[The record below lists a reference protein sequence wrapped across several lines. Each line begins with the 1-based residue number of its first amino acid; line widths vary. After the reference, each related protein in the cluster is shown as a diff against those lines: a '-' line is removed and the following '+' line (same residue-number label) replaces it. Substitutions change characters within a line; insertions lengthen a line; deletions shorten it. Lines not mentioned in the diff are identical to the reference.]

1 MIKKIIE
8 NIEMHEQYMNNT
20 INLIAS
26 ENKMSY
32 LARKAL
38 VSDYGNRVAEG
49 WIDNRL
55 FPGIKYYNEIE
66 EFGMELIK
74 EMFDADFVDLR
85 PISGTMANMV
95 VYAALT
101 NYGDTILA
109 PAIRD
114 GGHISMSGATPKR
127 VFNLNVINIPM
138 IEDTINE
145 IDVNKTKE
153 LLHKIQ
159 PKILLLGGSVI
170 IKELEIEELCK
181 CAHNVG
187 TIVVFDASHISG
199 LIVGHKYTNPFK
211 QGVDILTTST
221 CKTIPG
227 PQHGLI
233 LSKKEFSEKIKSTT
247 FPALHSGHH
256 LNNVVSTIIT
266 MYEMKIFGFEYANQI
281 RKNIVALGRF
291 LEEYGFSVYRDSDNK
306 ITDTHMLMV
315 LDEEANFNVGKLEKA
330 NIIANSNI
338 LPWDKSLNAVTGIRI
353 GTPEL
358 TRIGMKEKDMSFVAE
373 MMSKVLI
380 KNENCEVVRRS
391 VKDFRSNFQTINYCF
406 NMDIKI

>member
-138 IEDTINE
+138 IEDNYIKN
-145 IDVNKTKE
+145 NK
-153 LLHKIQ
+153 
-159 PKILLLGGSVI
+159 
-170 IKELEIEELCK
+170 
-181 CAHNVG
+181 
-187 TIVVFDASHISG
+187 
-199 LIVGHKYTNPFK
+199 
-211 QGVDILTTST
+211 
-221 CKTIPG
+221 
-227 PQHGLI
+227 
-233 LSKKEFSEKIKSTT
+233 
-247 FPALHSGHH
+247 
-256 LNNVVSTIIT
+256 
-266 MYEMKIFGFEYANQI
+266 KIFLDVKSNGLQYINIFPHVKQI
-281 RKNIVALGRF
+281 FSNALDESQEVLKNIL
-291 LEEYGFSVYRDSDNK
+291 VYYISLMLTNK
-306 ITDTHMLMV
+306 
-315 LDEEANFNVGKLEKA
+315 
-330 NIIANSNI
+330 
-338 LPWDKSLNAVTGIRI
+338 
-353 GTPEL
+353 
-358 TRIGMKEKDMSFVAE
+358 
-373 MMSKVLI
+373 
-380 KNENCEVVRRS
+380 
-391 VKDFRSNFQTINYCF
+391 
-406 NMDIKI
+406 